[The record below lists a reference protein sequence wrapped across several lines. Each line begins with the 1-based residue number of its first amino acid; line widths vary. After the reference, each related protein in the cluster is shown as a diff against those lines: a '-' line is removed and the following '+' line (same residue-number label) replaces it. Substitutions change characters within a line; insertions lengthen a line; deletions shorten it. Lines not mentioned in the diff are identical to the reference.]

1 MAYQAKRSKKLKED
15 FELVDE
21 SGNILHS
28 LEVSL
33 DADDMVI
40 AINRKYTTL
49 TKALAE
55 TTELQRKAK
64 NREDLTGSMEIL
76 GRAMVDL
83 IEAVFGERNSKIL
96 LEFYE
101 GKYLE
106 MSREVLPFISNVVM
120 PRLLEIRKENRQET
134 LKRYNRKQRRAMF
147 KR

>member
-1 MAYQAKRSKKLKED
+1 M
-15 FELVDE
+15 
-21 SGNILHS
+21 
-28 LEVSL
+28 SL

-40 AINRKYTTL
+40 AISRKYTAL
-49 TKALAE
+49 TKALDE

-64 NREDLTGSMEIL
+64 NRENLTDSMEIL

-83 IEAVFGERNSKIL
+83 IEAVFGEENSKIL

-134 LKRYNRKQRRAMF
+134 LKRYNRKQRRAMLKI